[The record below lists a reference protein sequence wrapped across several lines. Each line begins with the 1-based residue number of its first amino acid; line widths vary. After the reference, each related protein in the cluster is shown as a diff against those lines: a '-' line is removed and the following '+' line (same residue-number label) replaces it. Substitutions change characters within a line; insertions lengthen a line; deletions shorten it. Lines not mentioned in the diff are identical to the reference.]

1 MPTRKQAEWVLRNRL
16 AGRVF
21 VPLIKNASFTLWRLP
36 AYSHEHGI
44 LGTAGPSIFW
54 LTPSHHT
61 VYPELDWFRLLE
73 IQVFALTARQDY
85 GGSNGKSSI
94 GFAPRFRNRICR

>member
-1 MPTRKQAEWVLRNRL
+1 MGSEKSSCRSRIRTIDQECIVHAV
-16 AGRVF
+16 AH
-21 VPLIKNASFTLWRLP
+21 A

-44 LGTAGPSIFW
+44 LGIAGPSIFW